1 MIAPQMAHLWPA
13 GELAGARGDGRVKFR
28 SHFSGAIAVL
38 ALAAALSGCANT
50 DIFDT
55 NERWFSK
62 PFDWTGRS
70 GGYTFSE
77 LQETNSRQRPVG
89 PNDLVSQNGA
99 CPPPPMP
106 AVSAPP
112 APDAAAA
119 PGTMPG
125 APDAAPGPPSLLG
138 QGIAL
143 GMTECEVVDR
153 AGTPASVQ
161 LGSNPN
167 GGRTAVITFNTAP
180 RPGIYRFDGGRLVD
194 MDRVEIPAVEE
205 QPKVAKRVVKKKK
218 APPAAPDQQIST
230 Q

>member
-1 MIAPQMAHLWPA
+1 
-13 GELAGARGDGRVKFR
+13 VKCR
-28 SHFSGAIAVL
+28 SCYTGAIAAL
-38 ALAAALSGCANT
+38 GLAAALSGCANT
-50 DIFDT
+50 DIFDG

-62 PFDWTGRS
+62 PFDWTGRT

-77 LQETNSRQRPVG
+77 LQETNSRQRPVTQ
-89 PNDLVSQNGA
+89 NDLVSENGA
-99 CPPPPMP
+99 CPPPPMLAAP
-106 AVSAPP
+106 APP
-112 APDAAAA
+112 PPDAAAA

-125 APDAAPGPPSLLG
+125 APDATPGPPSLLG

-153 AGTPASVQ
+153 AGAPASVQ

-167 GGRTAVITFNTAP
+167 GGRTAVITFNAPP
-180 RPGIYRFDGGRLVD
+180 RPGIYRFDGGRLMD
-194 MDRVEIPAVEE
+194 MDRVEVPVVEE

-218 APPAAPDQQIST
+218 PPSPGPDQKIST